1 MNQHATR
8 RVVHPGPV
16 AKERIEA
23 IACRAEAFEVTLAPG
38 IDMNASIADA
48 FASRGFSGGFLRL
61 KNAMVDP
68 MRYVIPA
75 PAPDAEHAAWYSET
89 FAPEGEAIIEDA
101 GFIVGR
107 RDDQPFF
114 HCHGV
119 WETSDLGRRAGH
131 LLPHDSRLS
140 KPARAQAWGVSGD
153 VFEVLDDRETNF
165 RLFTPRPSK
174 EENSA
179 GCRAVIARVRPGE
192 EIGQAI
198 EALCR
203 QHDMLHAT
211 VMGIGSVVG
220 AVFTDA
226 PDVSS
231 YATEALIT
239 DGKVTD
245 GTCRLDIA
253 IVGIDG
259 CITEGRLA
267 PGINPVCV
275 TFELLIVGDK

>member
-8 RVVHPGPV
+8 RVLHPGPV

-23 IACRAEAFEVTLAPG
+23 MACRAEAFEVTLAAG
-38 IDMNASIADA
+38 IDMNASVADA
-48 FASRGFSGGFLRL
+48 FAARRFSGGFLRL

-75 PAPDAEHAAWYSET
+75 PAADAEHAAWYSET
-89 FAPEGEAIIEDA
+89 FAPDGESIIEDA

-107 RDDQPFF
+107 RDDRPFF

-131 LLPHDSRLS
+131 LLPHESRLA
-140 KPARAQAWGVSGD
+140 KPARAQAWGVSGA

-165 RLFTPRPSK
+165 RLFTPRPS
-174 EENSA
+174 EEERGA

-198 EALCR
+198 ETLCR
-203 QHDMLHAT
+203 QHGMLDAT

-220 AVFTDA
+220 AVFTDT
-226 PDVSS
+226 PQVTS
-231 YATEALIT
+231 YATEALIADGRVT
-239 DGKVTD
+239 DGK
-245 GTCRLDIA
+245 CRLDIA

-259 CITEGRLA
+259 RITEGRLA
-267 PGINPVCV
+267 SGVNPVCV
-275 TFELLIVGDK
+275 TFELLIVESE

>member
-1 MNQHATR
+1 MNQLATR
-8 RVVHPGPV
+8 RVVHPGPA

-23 IACRAEAFEVTLAPG
+23 IACRAEAFDVTLAAG
-38 IDMNASIADA
+38 IDMNASVADA
-48 FASRGFSGGFLRL
+48 FAVRGFSGGFLRL

-75 PAPDAEHAAWYSET
+75 PAADAAHAAWYSET
-89 FAPEGEAIIEDA
+89 FAPEGESIIEDA

-131 LLPHDSRLS
+131 LLPHDSRLA
-140 KPARAQAWGVSGD
+140 KPARAQAWGVSGAL
-153 VFEVLDDRETNF
+153 FEVLDDRETNF
-165 RLFTPRPSK
+165 RLFAPRPS
-174 EENSA
+174 EEECDA
-179 GCRAVIARVRPGE
+179 GYRAVIARIRPGE
-192 EIGQAI
+192 EIVQAI
-198 EALCR
+198 EVLCR
-203 QHDMLHAT
+203 QHGMLNAT

-231 YATEALIT
+231 YATEALIG

-267 PGINPVCV
+267 PGVNPVCV
-275 TFELLIVGDK
+275 TFELLIVEGK